1 MGDMASRPFFSLIG
15 VSSEVL
21 LALCYGFMVFKFH
34 IFIRV
39 SRWDFWIRFTNVLNL
54 NMLMKL
60 VIFMIVFPLFWIN
73 ILKLDK

>member
-21 LALCYGFMVFKFH
+21 LALCYGFMVFKFN

-39 SRWDFWIRFTNVLNL
+39 SRWDFWICFTNVLNL

-60 VIFMIVFPLFWIN
+60 VIFIIVFPLFWIN